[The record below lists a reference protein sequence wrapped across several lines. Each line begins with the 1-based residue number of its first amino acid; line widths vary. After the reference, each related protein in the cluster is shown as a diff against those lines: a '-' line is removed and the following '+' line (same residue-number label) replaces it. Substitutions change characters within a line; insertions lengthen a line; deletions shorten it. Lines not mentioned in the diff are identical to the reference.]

1 MHSLVDVVGGI
12 VMGLMI
18 LLFWILVNEYIDN
31 FIVSGQN
38 GMHICH
44 CFLLV
49 FLLPLCVGFEFS
61 VNAVDLGHMLQSH
74 LSGPASLSY
83 CSLPIQHLSFQLQ
96 ASSITQPSMVLLSE
110 L

>member
-1 MHSLVDVVGGI
+1 MNTLT
-12 VMGLMI
+12 I
-18 LLFWILVNEYIDN
+18 LLSQAKMVCIFV
-31 FIVSGQN
+31 IVSSLYFCY
-38 GMHICH
+38 H
-44 CFLLV
+44 FVYDLK
-49 FLLPLCVGFEFS
+49 S